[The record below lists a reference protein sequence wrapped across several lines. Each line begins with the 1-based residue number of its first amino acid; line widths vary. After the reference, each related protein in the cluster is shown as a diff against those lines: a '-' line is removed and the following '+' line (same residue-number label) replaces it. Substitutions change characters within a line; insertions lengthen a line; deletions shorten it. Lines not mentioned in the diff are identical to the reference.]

1 MKTRFLALYSLL
13 LFPALQALAQQ
24 APAPAPVPPSPGYY
38 MPYWHGPG
46 HMWGGGFGFGWG
58 GPLLW
63 LVLIVLFLL
72 VFLLGR
78 RSACGWHHH
87 HPGPWQMRGGSPG
100 PGGYGDPTFTALQIL
115 NERYARG
122 EIPKQ
127 EYEEKKAAILA
138 PGTR

>member
-1 MKTRFLALYSLL
+1 MKTRLLALYSLL

-38 MPYWHGPG
+38 VPYWHGPG
-46 HMWGGGFGFGWG
+46 HMWGGGFGWG

-63 LVLIVLFLL
+63 LVLMALFLL

-78 RSACGWHHH
+78 RSAGGWHHH
-87 HPGPWQMRGGSPG
+87 HHGPCQMRGGSPG
-100 PGGYGDPTFTALQIL
+100 PGSYGDPTFTALQIL